1 MRALAQAGEA
11 VDQDYRT
18 GQRARTAVIAD
29 TMAWSAGISY
39 VGSNVVSLAFRAERG
54 MEPAASPP
62 VVTPRRRF
70 LARLS
75 LALSGLIGAVAT
87 VPVIGFLLSPLTRKA
102 PRVWRPVGPVGD
114 FAIGQTVNVVFED
127 ASPLP
132 WAGVTA
138 RTAAWL
144 RRDDAEHFTAFTV
157 HCTHLGCPVRWV
169 ADAQLFLCPCHGG
182 VYYSDGTVSA
192 GPPPKTL
199 PQYPVRVRSG
209 QVEIQTSPIPI
220 V

>member
-1 MRALAQAGEA
+1 
-11 VDQDYRT
+11 
-18 GQRARTAVIAD
+18 
-29 TMAWSAGISY
+29 
-39 VGSNVVSLAFRAERG
+39 

-62 VVTPRRRF
+62 AVPPRRQF

-75 LALSGLIGAVAT
+75 FALSAAIGAVAT
-87 VPVIGFLLSPLTRKA
+87 VPVIGFLLAPLTRPT
-102 PRVWRPVGPVGD
+102 PRAWRPVGPVDHFKVGE
-114 FAIGQTVNVVFED
+114 TVDVVFED

-144 RRDDAEHFTAFTV
+144 RRDDAERFTVFTV

-169 ADAQLFLCPCHGG
+169 AGAQLFLCPCHGG
-182 VYYSDGTVSA
+182 VYYADGSVAA
-192 GPPPKTL
+192 GPPPRPL
-199 PQYPVRVRSG
+199 PQYPVRVQNG
-209 QVEIQTSPIPI
+209 QVEILTSPIPI

>member
-1 MRALAQAGEA
+1 
-11 VDQDYRT
+11 
-18 GQRARTAVIAD
+18 
-29 TMAWSAGISY
+29 
-39 VGSNVVSLAFRAERG
+39 

-62 VVTPRRRF
+62 TVPPRRQF

-75 LALSGLIGAVAT
+75 FALSAAIGAVAT
-87 VPVIGFLLSPLTRKA
+87 VPVLGFLLSPLTRQA
-102 PRVWRPVGPVGD
+102 PRAWRSVGPVDRFKVGE
-114 FAIGQTVNVVFED
+114 TVDVVFED

-144 RRDDAEHFTAFTV
+144 RRDDAERFTAFTV

-169 ADAQLFLCPCHGG
+169 AGAQLFLCPCHGG
-182 VYYSDGTVSA
+182 VYYADGTVSA
-192 GPPPKTL
+192 GPPPKAL
-199 PQYPVRVRSG
+199 PRYPVRVRNG
-209 QVEIQTSPIPI
+209 QVEILTSPIPI

>member
-1 MRALAQAGEA
+1 
-11 VDQDYRT
+11 
-18 GQRARTAVIAD
+18 
-29 TMAWSAGISY
+29 
-39 VGSNVVSLAFRAERG
+39 
-54 MEPAASPP
+54 MEPAAPSDL
-62 VVTPRRRF
+62 TPSRRRF
-70 LARLS
+70 LSRLS
-75 LALSGLIGAVAT
+75 LVLSGLIAAVTT
-87 VPVIGFLLSPLTRKA
+87 VPVIGFLLSPLTRKV
-102 PRVWRPVGPVGD
+102 PRVWRPVGPVSR
-114 FAIGQTVNVVFED
+114 FTIGETVNVVFED

-144 RRDDAEHFTAFTV
+144 RRDGEGQFTAFTV

-192 GPPPKTL
+192 GPPPRKL
-199 PQYPVRVRSG
+199 PQYPVRVNPTTG